1 MAHIAFNSQAVTPR
15 WTAPVLTGAGLAL
28 LPWIGYLAATLP
40 PAQAVAWGLLDSLEA
55 YCLVTAGVRLAR
67 GHGGHGGH
75 RVPAAGAAL
84 LLLADAVADL
94 LTSGPGTPL
103 AQALAMAVLAEL
115 PLAALC
121 TVLTRRSPGLPRGI
135 TGAGTEVVA
144 PAPPAM
150 PGPATSPS
158 GTVR

>member
-1 MAHIAFNSQAVTPR
+1 MTLTAFSSPAATPR

-40 PAQAVAWGLLDSLEA
+40 PAQAFVWGLLDSLEA
-55 YCLVTAGVRLAR
+55 YCLITAGLRLAR
-67 GHGGHGGH
+67 GHGGH

-94 LTSGPGTPL
+94 LTSAPGAPL

-121 TVLTRRSPGLPRGI
+121 TLLSRPSPGLPRGI
-135 TGAGTEVVA
+135 TGPGAKVVA
-144 PAPPAM
+144 PAPPAV
-150 PGPATSPS
+150 PGSVTSPS
-158 GTVR
+158 CTVR

>member
-67 GHGGHGGH
+67 GHGGH
-75 RVPAAGAAL
+75 RIPAAGAAL

-94 LTSGPGTPL
+94 LTSAPGTPL

-121 TVLTRRSPGLPRGI
+121 TVLTRRSRGLPRGI
-135 TGAGTEVVA
+135 TGAGTGVVT
-144 PAPPAM
+144 PAPPAV